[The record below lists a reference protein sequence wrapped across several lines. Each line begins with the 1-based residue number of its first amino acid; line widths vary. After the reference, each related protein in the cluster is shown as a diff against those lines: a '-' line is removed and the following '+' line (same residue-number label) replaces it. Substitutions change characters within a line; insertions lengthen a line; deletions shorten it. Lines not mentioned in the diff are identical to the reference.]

1 MASITNGGQNLQTWP
16 GVNGKLV
23 MLMPGDT
30 EVTEEQLAV
39 LRKHPVFQD
48 YLKRKLLTLN
58 LTDEEQELE
67 VLERIAARKKTLLAT
82 EEKEERE
89 EITLDESLS
98 GISQRELVKRIG
110 EMTDKEQLELL
121 SQDDRSRVAEAAKQQ
136 LASL

>member
-39 LRKHPVFQD
+39 LRKHPVFQE

-58 LTDEEQELE
+58 LTDEEQEQE
-67 VLERIAARKKTLLAT
+67 ILERIAAKKKTLLAL
-82 EEKEERE
+82 EVKEERE
-89 EITLDESLS
+89 EITLDESLA